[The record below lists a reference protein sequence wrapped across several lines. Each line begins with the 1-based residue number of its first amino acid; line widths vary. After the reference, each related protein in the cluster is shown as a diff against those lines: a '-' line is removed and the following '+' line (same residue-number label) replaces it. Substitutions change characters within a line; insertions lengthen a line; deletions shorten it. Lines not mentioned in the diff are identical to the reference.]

1 MSACQHVTDC
11 VNIPWDTFFY
21 EKCDT
26 CDGETWAGVLSG
38 DTWSHTSHKHLL
50 SWSVVTTP
58 SVSPHHGRVGAWQ
71 ISCQYKVQDTPDFAW
86 GINLVP
92 ERLLLHAGKDWHL
105 MGASNVRSALL
116 VSDGDHSSNWD
127 WDNSLLIFSPS
138 PVLSIISGTSQ
149 WVRSYLHIRAGQT
162 LHSCFICQWS
172 HYIYKWV
179 LPSQTLNLSWS
190 QLTIHWLIIFFIHLT
205 NWMDIFQQIAPF
217 SIYPFNG
224 YFLIKKN
231 YSGHT

>member
-116 VSDGDHSSNWD
+116 EEFRN
-127 WDNSLLIFSPS
+127 NLLPA
-138 PVLSIISGTSQ
+138 LT
-149 WVRSYLHIRAGQT
+149 LGQ
-162 LHSCFICQWS
+162 L
-172 HYIYKWV
+172 
-179 LPSQTLNLSWS
+179 
-190 QLTIHWLIIFFIHLT
+190 
-205 NWMDIFQQIAPF
+205 
-217 SIYPFNG
+217 
-224 YFLIKKN
+224 
-231 YSGHT
+231 SGHVVEFAEDQHGSRSERTWYLSTSVDHRRLWLL